1 LILIQTQISIIQTI
15 VYFVA
20 AVVPIFLFFVLKMH
34 DNNNN
39 NNNNHFRGLLIVLAG
54 FVIVQGIYH
63 FVGALGFSQLA
74 KGILEPISFVIL
86 LLFAICYFITRSK
99 AKKKEDAK
107 VQ

>member
-1 LILIQTQISIIQTI
+1 MILIQTQISIIQTI

-34 DNNNN
+34 DNS
-39 NNNNHFRGLLIVLAG
+39 NNNHFRGLLEVLAG